1 MKLQKASSV
10 DWVEALQDPGQKIG
24 KTLSEHVHDLLFVA
38 IVQGRIGPGQHLA
51 EQHIADA
58 LGISRISVRE
68 AIRQLA
74 ADGFVIVYPNRGAFT
89 VGFEPDDIEEI
100 FSLRASLEVLAIRRA
115 SHDLSRSALAQ
126 LEDIIDEMEVIEAG
140 TDRFAGADVDAR
152 FHAKLMEIAGHGRA
166 LAAWRTISAQITMAV
181 YSATTYYEDMDGLAD
196 RHRAVIDVLRTG
208 DADLAEQKIR
218 EHIIYGSHL
227 LFEALGREDTLLE
240 QKPAR

>member
-1 MKLQKASSV
+1 MRLLKASSV
-10 DWVEALQDPGQKIG
+10 DWVAALQDSGQKVG
-24 KTLSEHVHDLLFVA
+24 KTLSEHVHDLLFA
-38 IVQGRIGPGQHLA
+38 GIVQGRIGPGQHLA

-74 ADGFVIVYPNRGAFT
+74 VDGFVVVYPNRGAFT

-115 SHDLSRSALAQ
+115 AQSLTRADLAQ
-126 LEDIIDEMEVIEAG
+126 LEDLIDEMRIVEAG

-152 FHAKLMEIAGHGRA
+152 FHATLMEISGHKRA
-166 LAAWRTISAQITMAV
+166 HAAWRTISAQITMAV
-181 YSATTYYEDMDGLAD
+181 YSATTYYEDMEALAD
-196 RHRAVIDVLRTG
+196 RHVAIIDVLRTN
-208 DADLAEQKIR
+208 DADAAEQKIR

-227 LFEALGREDTLLE
+227 LLEAVGREHLLK
-240 QKPAR
+240 QR

>member
-1 MKLQKASSV
+1 MRLSKASSV
-10 DWVEALQDPGQKIG
+10 DWVAALRNAGQKVD
-24 KTLSEHVHDLLFVA
+24 KTLSEHVHDLLFAA

-74 ADGFVIVYPNRGAFT
+74 ADGFVIIYPNRGAFT

-115 SHDLSRSALAQ
+115 ASNLRRADLAQ
-126 LEDIIDEMEVIEAG
+126 LEDLIDEMRAIEGG
-140 TDRFAGADVDAR
+140 TDRFAGANVDAR
-152 FHAKLMEIAGHGRA
+152 FHARLMEISGHKRA
-166 LAAWRTISAQITMAV
+166 HAAWRTISAQITMAV
-181 YSATTYYEDMDGLAD
+181 YSATTYYGDMEGLAD
-196 RHRAVIDVLRTG
+196 RHVAVIDVLRSRNP
-208 DADLAEQKIR
+208 DLAEQKIR

-227 LFEALGREDTLLE
+227 LLEALGREHLLDRE
-240 QKPAR
+240 RTV